1 MRKGRDG
8 EGMDGVEK
16 KRDGKD
22 GGVGEMNRRDERG
35 RDGQREKMDIE
46 ALEKASWREV
56 ERDVQGY
63 GMFGG
68 SSMDVCGGPVLQR
81 GGALK
86 RINGRGLWRGEV
98 KGGEGESGLLWQAA
112 ISHPLTQ
119 AHTLTHIHQRSS
131 GDRAVPIA
139 LPPYGCDTQITRYR
153 GHREASQSANSPS
166 SSPSHRRMH
175 ICTHMWIPN

>member
-68 SSMDVCGGPVLQR
+68 SSMDVCGSPVLQR

-98 KGGEGESGLLWQAA
+98 KGGEGGVRA
-112 ISHPLTQ
+112 IV
-119 AHTLTHIHQRSS
+119 A
-131 GDRAVPIA
+131 
-139 LPPYGCDTQITRYR
+139 GCNQ
-153 GHREASQSANSPS
+153 SSANTGTH
-166 SSPSHRRMH
+166 SH
-175 ICTHMWIPN
+175 TYTPTQ